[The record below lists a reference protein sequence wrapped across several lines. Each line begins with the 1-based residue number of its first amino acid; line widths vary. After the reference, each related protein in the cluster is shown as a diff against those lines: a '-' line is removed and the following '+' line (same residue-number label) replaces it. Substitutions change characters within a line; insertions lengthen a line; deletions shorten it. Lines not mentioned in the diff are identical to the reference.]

1 VDRVPARARRG
12 LADGFTRF
20 GWLVGGRRTRTI
32 GDVSEHGD
40 LPDDAEQRLEQLEA
54 AEDRYEQG
62 RRLDKRFE
70 LFEAILLSVA
80 AVLAAWAGFQS
91 SQWSGLQDEAYNLAS
106 EARVE
111 AAQASDRSGQEQVA
125 DLITFT
131 EWLAA
136 AEREGLL
143 DDGLQVDADGYEPDP
158 DLLSGFLYERFRP
171 EFKVAVDAW
180 VATSP
185 DTNPDAPHTP
195 FAMEEYVLQSDLDER
210 AHEADAERF
219 ADEARV
225 ASDRSDDYVLMTI
238 LFATVLFFAGI
249 SSKMDTVKARVLL
262 LSVGAVILVISGV
275 IVLSLPKAW

>member
-1 VDRVPARARRG
+1 LVALPAQA
-12 LADGFTRF
+12 APYDP
-20 GWLVGGRRTRTI
+20 
-32 GDVSEHGD
+32 DVTDDAHT
-40 LPDDAEQRLEQLEA
+40 LPEDAEQRLEQLEA
-54 AEDRYEQG
+54 AEDRYEESQ
-62 RRLDKRFE
+62 RLDKRFE
-70 LFEAILLSVA
+70 LFEAIVLSLA

-91 SQWSGLQDEAYNLAS
+91 SRWSGLQDEAYNRAS

-125 DLITFT
+125 DLVTFT

-143 DDGLQVDADGYEPDP
+143 DDGVAADADGYEPDP

-185 DTNPDAPHTP
+185 GTNPDAPHTP
-195 FAMEEYVLQSDLDER
+195 FAMDEYVLQSDLDER
-210 AHEADAERF
+210 AHEATAERA

-225 ASDRSDDYVLMTI
+225 ANDRSDDYVLMTI

-249 SSKMDTVKARVLL
+249 SSKMDTLKARVLL
-262 LSVGAVILVISGV
+262 LGVGGLILVVSGV

>member
-1 VDRVPARARRG
+1 VTD
-12 LADGFTRF
+12 
-20 GWLVGGRRTRTI
+20 
-32 GDVSEHGD
+32 HGE

-70 LFEAILLSVA
+70 LLEAILLSLA

-143 DDGLQVDADGYEPDP
+143 DDGVQADADGYEPNP

-185 DTNPDAPHTP
+185 STNPDAPHTP

-210 AHEADAERF
+210 AHEADAERSTD
-219 ADEARV
+219 AARV

-238 LFATVLFFAGI
+238 MFATVLFFAGI

-275 IVLSLPKAW
+275 VVLSLPKAW